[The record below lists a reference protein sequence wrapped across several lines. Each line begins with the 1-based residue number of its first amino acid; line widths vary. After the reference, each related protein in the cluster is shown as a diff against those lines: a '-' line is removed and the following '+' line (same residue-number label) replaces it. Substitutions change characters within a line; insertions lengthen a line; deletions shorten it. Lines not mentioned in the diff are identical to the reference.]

1 MIAKTNALIFCAHG
15 SSSQIHYENV
25 KKLVNYIKNKVDA
38 DCFFCFI
45 EKSEPNIDK
54 FFDEIRKTKY
64 QKLFFFPLFLFNGN
78 HLLIDV
84 KKKILHFKNS
94 TSKDVILIEK
104 LSLLKDISPV
114 VSKIL
119 KKQMKK
125 NIHNIV
131 ITFCSPSNN
140 KKVKSELENYT
151 EKLNK
156 LINPYKSYFRYVG
169 EEKKLI
175 DSIKGSSKDYFLLI
189 NQLFLFDGFLQ
200 KKNKDF
206 FTSAKDIYISNT
218 LSNINPI
225 KKILTLKLIK
235 SLQSFN

>member
-54 FFDEIRKTKY
+54 FFDEISKTKY

-169 EEKKLI
+169 EEKTYRF
-175 DSIKGSSKDYFLLI
+175 DQGSSRNYFLLI
-189 NQLFLFDGFLQ
+189 NQHIFLMVFY

-206 FTSAKDIYISNT
+206 YFS
-218 LSNINPI
+218 
-225 KKILTLKLIK
+225 
-235 SLQSFN
+235 

>member
-64 QKLFFFPLFLFNGN
+64 QKLFFFPSFLIQRKSFVNRC
-78 HLLIDV
+78 

-119 KKQMKK
+119 K
-125 NIHNIV
+125 
-131 ITFCSPSNN
+131 N
-140 KKVKSELENYT
+140 K
-151 EKLNK
+151 
-156 LINPYKSYFRYVG
+156 
-169 EEKKLI
+169 
-175 DSIKGSSKDYFLLI
+175 
-189 NQLFLFDGFLQ
+189 
-200 KKNKDF
+200 
-206 FTSAKDIYISNT
+206 
-218 LSNINPI
+218 
-225 KKILTLKLIK
+225 
-235 SLQSFN
+235 